1 MTDKKIQEARKMLC
15 SYLLQVATSHNLT
28 HDMIAERTGF
38 QRSNVSRML
47 SGKYSPSLDN
57 FIKLCDAIV
66 VYVFIVDKDAP
77 DSDTAKLMRDRWKRK
92 DDSN

>member
-1 MTDKKIQEARKMLC
+1 MLC
-15 SYLLQVATSHNLT
+15 SYLQEVATKHNVT

-57 FIKLCDAIV
+57 FIKLCDAIG
-66 VYVFIVDKDAP
+66 VYLFIIDKDSTG
-77 DSDTAKLMRDRWKRK
+77 SDLAETMRTRWKREGE
-92 DDSN
+92 SN